1 MVNIK
6 NVSFAVDR
14 RDGLTYGMSYPDWAN
29 EEYTRTNQVQR
40 KIQCHDALGEKF
52 FEATLP
58 EFRLSYGKFKKVLIT
73 LSWI

>member
-1 MVNIK
+1 MVNIT
-6 NVSFAVDR
+6 NVSFAFDR
-14 RDGLTYGMSYPDWAN
+14 RDGLTYGMSYSDWIN

-40 KIQCHDALGEKF
+40 EIQCHDTLGEQF

-58 EFRLSYGKFKKVLIT
+58 EFRLSFGEFKVLIT